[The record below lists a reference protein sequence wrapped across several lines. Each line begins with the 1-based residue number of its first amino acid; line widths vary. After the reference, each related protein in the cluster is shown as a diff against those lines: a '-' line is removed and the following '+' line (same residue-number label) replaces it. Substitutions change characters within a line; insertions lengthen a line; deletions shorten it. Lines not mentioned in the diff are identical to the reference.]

1 MRIIDWSSDVCSSDL
16 GHLGQ
21 SILLREIAGQEDGP
35 PPPVDLAGERRNGD
49 FVRSLIADG
58 KVSAVHDCADGGL
71 LVAVTEKALAGNIG
85 AILEPDAG
93 VALHAWAFGEEQARY
108 VLQVRR
114 GPGKARVW

>member
-1 MRIIDWSSDVCSSDL
+1 MATLGFKAADETILVIGETR

-21 SILLREIAGQEDGP
+21 SIWLREIAGQEDGP

-71 LVAVTEKALAGNIG
+71 LVAVTEMALAGNIG
-85 AILEPDAG
+85 AILEPDARS
-93 VALHAWAFGEEQARY
+93 EEHTSE
-108 VLQVRR
+108 LQSLMRISYAV
-114 GPGKARVW
+114 